1 MIFIPAR
8 SSRIFATPAVERM
21 TSATFAV
28 GAK

>member
-8 SSRIFATPAVERM
+8 SSRIFATQAVERM